1 MKQKGAHMYEF
12 KVDGMSCQGCVKS
25 VTQAIKATD
34 SKANVSVDLASK
46 KVQVQTTLSQKEVEE
61 IIEEAGF
68 TVMR

>member
-1 MKQKGAHMYEF
+1 MYEF